1 MPKRKLFWILMSIF
15 QIGFGFV
22 VFIAT
27 RNVYIDDVRRP
38 GDRLSDIAPFASTD
52 SSQTLDLNPALLR
65 SLIEMKPDT
74 QDPAA
79 ISLLANKYF
88 EDKQYAEAAELYEQL
103 LTFGPNNADVH
114 NNLGLTLHYLGRSV
128 EALARLEE
136 GLALDSTN
144 QRIWLTFGF
153 VNSEIG
159 NVDEARAAL
168 TSAVQIDADN
178 QIGQSAAKMLEN
190 LGQ

>member
-114 NNLGLTLHYLGRSV
+114 NNLVFNFENGMPVQGDYVEVEDKDADGYADSV
-128 EALARLEE
+128 EIE
-136 GLALDSTN
+136 D
-144 QRIWLTFGF
+144 
-153 VNSEIG
+153 
-159 NVDEARAAL
+159 
-168 TSAVQIDADN
+168 
-178 QIGQSAAKMLEN
+178 
-190 LGQ
+190 